1 MSNGIDYEAILIELE
16 DAYRETESKVGSW
29 QKKVLLLILK
39 TLITIISDIKQCFM
53 YTAFGERHV
62 VVVHTSTARMLKHIV
77 GCRPPEV
84 VCV

>member
-53 YTAFGERHV
+53 YTAFGERHPDSGPGPADSW
-62 VVVHTSTARMLKHIV
+62 HGRPLWST
-77 GCRPPEV
+77 
-84 VCV
+84 